1 MYKKLFILFTLL
13 GLSINNAMAGNLL
26 LKVSPLHKLST
37 CSNKVFEGDIVK
49 FKVVEDNDK
58 FKKDDIIT
66 GTILNYKPNGFNG
79 EEANLTIGNLRN
91 PDGKKINGEI
101 YLSGNMH
108 KVYQEY
114 LNGLSS
120 DLLALPLIRGGE
132 IKVKA
137 NQTITILLTD
147 NKKYQEKVPVRIKPV
162 QKISTTHNE
171 TQTSDVIRFKVIN
184 DVYVNNNLYIK
195 KDSPIIGYVDYVQD
209 NGWDYD
215 NAQIDIKKFK
225 TRDVNNNIVEINSEL
240 SINGFEILKY
250 KSNRPA
256 QFFNY
261 IGVYFRGKEVEI
273 CPEKDKNIFFNI
285 WLTK

>member
-1 MYKKLFILFTLL
+1 
-13 GLSINNAMAGNLL
+13 MAGNLL

-58 FKKDDIIT
+58 FKKDEIIT

-91 PDGKKINGEI
+91 PDGKKFNGEI

-147 NKKYQEKVPVRIKPV
+147 NKKYQDRK
-162 QKISTTHNE
+162 STRLNSSHS
-171 TQTSDVIRFKVIN
+171 TSSRMP
-184 DVYVNNNLYIK
+184 
-195 KDSPIIGYVDYVQD
+195 SS
-209 NGWDYD
+209 
-215 NAQIDIKKFK
+215 A
-225 TRDVNNNIVEINSEL
+225 
-240 SINGFEILKY
+240 
-250 KSNRPA
+250 
-256 QFFNY
+256 
-261 IGVYFRGKEVEI
+261 
-273 CPEKDKNIFFNI
+273 
-285 WLTK
+285 